1 MDRLYNNLGLT
12 SVISRLG
19 LAHRADSEVALVQ
32 RHLRR
37 CEAAMAAFNL
47 DPATAHLAAEIA
59 AFEDDLPAAE
69 RVALISLIIAS
80 VVALNEGSTR
90 LPVTGP
96 RAVDPMNRILA
107 PLYSE
112 SDAPASNAPVELS
125 STLGTI
131 AKMLENGVAS
141 SVIARAPDEYRPLL
155 FLPPNL
161 YHQRIHAAEVCLAS
175 DLGPR
180 FAARPTPAF
189 DREVEAAL
197 TDVHPRPQ
205 SFGALEIVLSD
216 SQREAVRSASSRPLA
231 LISGGP
237 GTGKTS
243 IVLAILRVLVRL
255 GFKPADIALAAPT
268 GKAAHRLGESLREGL
283 AQLLDPALADREL
296 IAARLEPVTMHRLL
310 GYSPR
315 REIFLHHRNNP
326 LSATVVIVDESSML
340 DLRLMHRLLAALRPD
355 TRLILLG
362 DADQLPSVAA
372 GAVFRD
378 LVAAVS
384 DRDGDADPIC
394 TRLTQSYRMNPDEP
408 AGSAIFSFAQ
418 SINAGGLE
426 IQQTSALIDERSD
439 PAALRFQGVELLSAD
454 GPALDGFLDRW
465 HAEQIRDPAI
475 DALATKLYVHGEKG
489 FDDQATGELMRVYR
503 HLARSRMLCATR
515 VFAAGADRINDAMH
529 RRAMTSADRSSDRSR
544 FVIGEPVMVIRNDYD
559 RDLFNGDQGFIV
571 RVGRPEGGESPMAV
585 FLNSD
590 RFEPFHLAALG
601 DALELCYATTIHKAQ
616 GSEFDNVAVIMPDR
630 DLPLLTRELLY
641 TAVSRAR
648 KSVVL
653 VGGLAMICAVAARK
667 TMRYSGLAE
676 LLDSV
681 TNNP

>member
-1 MDRLYNNLGLT
+1 M
-12 SVISRLG
+12 
-19 LAHRADSEVALVQ
+19 
-32 RHLRR
+32 
-37 CEAAMAAFNL
+37 
-47 DPATAHLAAEIA
+47 
-59 AFEDDLPAAE
+59 
-69 RVALISLIIAS
+69 
-80 VVALNEGSTR
+80 
-90 LPVTGP
+90 
-96 RAVDPMNRILA
+96 
-107 PLYSE
+107 
-112 SDAPASNAPVELS
+112 
-125 STLGTI
+125 
-131 AKMLENGVAS
+131 
-141 SVIARAPDEYRPLL
+141 
-155 FLPPNL
+155 
-161 YHQRIHAAEVCLAS
+161 
-175 DLGPR
+175 
-180 FAARPTPAF
+180 
-189 DREVEAAL
+189 
-197 TDVHPRPQ
+197 
-205 SFGALEIVLSD
+205 
-216 SQREAVRSASSRPLA
+216 QREAVRSATTRPLA

-283 AQLLDPALADREL
+283 AQLRDPAVADREL
-296 IAARLEPVTMHRLL
+296 GAARVEPVTMHRLL

-315 REIFLHHRNNP
+315 RDIFLHHRNNP

-340 DLRLMHRLLAALRPD
+340 DLRLMHRLVAALRAD

-378 LVAAVS
+378 LVAAVR

-408 AGSAIFSFAQ
+408 AGAAIFNFAQ
-418 SINAGGLE
+418 SINAGALE
-426 IQQTSALIDERSD
+426 TQQPSPLIDERSEPD
-439 PAALRFQGVELLSAD
+439 ALRFEGVELLAAD
-454 GPALDGFLDRW
+454 GAALHGFLDRW
-465 HAEQIRDPAI
+465 YVEQIRDPAA
-475 DALATKLYVHGEKG
+475 DALATKLHVHGEQG
-489 FDDQATGELMRVYR
+489 FDDQTTAELMRVYR

-515 VFAAGADRINDAMH
+515 VLAGGADRINDAMH
-529 RRAMTSADRSSDRSR
+529 RRAMTSADRSGDRSR
-544 FVIGEPVMVIRNDYD
+544 FVIGEPVMVVRNDYD

-571 RVGRPEGGESPMAV
+571 RVARPEGGESLMAV

-653 VGGLAMICAVAARK
+653 VGGLVMICAVAARK

-681 TNNP
+681 ANNT